1 LLDHDTRAAIF
12 RLRKAGHG
20 LRTIAHAL
28 DLSRNAVRRVLRSG
42 RPDVPGIERAA
53 DLDPHLDLVR
63 QLYVGCG
70 GNLVR
75 VSEELAAQGIE
86 IGYSTLTSFCRQHGI
101 GTKPPERAG
110 RYVFAAGEEMQH
122 DTSPHAVKI
131 GEHVRQVQCA
141 ELVLCY
147 SRKVFA
153 QVYPRWSRFECKAF
167 LSEAIVYFGGAA
179 GRCVID
185 NLSVVVARGVGA
197 DAVMAPEMEAFAK
210 RFDFT
215 FLAHEPGDKNRSAK
229 VERNFDFIENNFYKG
244 RHFASLADL
253 NQQLRAWCDK
263 VNRGPRRLW
272 GERRQVPEELF
283 LAERPVLKPLPIYIP
298 EVYRLHSRRV
308 DVEGYLNLDTNR
320 YSVPPDVPV
329 GRTLEIRETLDRV
342 RIFDGHKLLCE
353 HDRHEPGAYQ
363 RILLPEHRHPGRC
376 TRQMK
381 RAALPQEAPLRAIGV
396 DIVELV
402 ERLKKRHGGRAARAI
417 QRLYRMYLEYP
428 TPYLVEAVRAA
439 NAYGLLDLSRIE
451 RMTLARIRGD
461 FFCLPDPDDDDD
473 PEPSDG

>member
-1 LLDHDTRAAIF
+1 LLDYDTRTAIF
-12 RLRKAGHG
+12 RLHKDGHG
-20 LRTIAHAL
+20 VRTIARAL
-28 DLSRNAVRRVLRSG
+28 SLSRNAVRRVLRSG
-42 RPDVPGIERAA
+42 RADVSGIERAA
-53 DLDPHLDLVR
+53 ELDPHLDLVR
-63 QLYVGCG
+63 ELYVGCG

-75 VSEELAAQGIE
+75 VGEELAAHGIE
-86 IGYSTLTSFCRQHGI
+86 VGYSTLTAFCRQHGI
-101 GTKPPERAG
+101 GTKPPKRAG
-110 RYVFAAGEEMQH
+110 RYEFAAGEEMQH

-131 GEHVRQVQCA
+131 GELVRQVQCA

-167 LSEAIVYFGGAA
+167 LSEAIRYFGGAA

-215 FLAHEPGDKNRSAK
+215 FLAHEPGDKNRSAR

-253 NQQLRAWCDK
+253 NDQLRAWCDK

-272 GERRQVPEELF
+272 GERRQVPDELF
-283 LAERPVLKPLPIYIP
+283 LVERPLLRPLPLHIP

-342 RIFDGHKLLCE
+342 RIFDGRKLLCE
-353 HDRHEPGAYQ
+353 HDRHEPGAYV
-363 RILLPEHRHPGRC
+363 RILLPEHRQPGRL
-376 TRQMK
+376 TREAK
-381 RAALPQEAPLRAIGV
+381 RAALPQEAPLRAIGT

-417 QRLYRMYLEYP
+417 HRLYRMYLEYP

-473 PEPSDG
+473 PEQSDG